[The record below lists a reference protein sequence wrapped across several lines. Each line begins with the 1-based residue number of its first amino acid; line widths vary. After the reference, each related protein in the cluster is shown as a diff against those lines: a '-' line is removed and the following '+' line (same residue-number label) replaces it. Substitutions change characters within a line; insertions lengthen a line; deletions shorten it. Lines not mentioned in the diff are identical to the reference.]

1 VCWRVQAEAAAA
13 VKAAAEAAV
22 AADGAEEVALALR
35 MHSDA
40 LRLSHERHIPKA
52 ATT

>member
-1 VCWRVQAEAAAA
+1 VLEGPGGGCCA
-13 VKAAAEAAV
+13 VKAAAEAEA
-22 AADGAEEVALALR
+22 AADGAEAVALALR